1 MSNKYIYSVNP
12 RRVISGLSDGTEIRV
27 NKSLE
32 LSKEDVLLCLQK
44 ASVYRRFNTVTGAG
58 NDIVRVTTG
67 NLDRLHNEKYMTEK
81 EYEKFLAAN
90 ASKDHGKVVN
100 REPVQEKKPEPVKEE
115 VKTPVV
121 EEKAV
126 VETEEVPEKPEEA
139 PVQEAETA
147 TAKSENNSDN
157 TTDERKNNI
166 KVSVNQNYNKKEK
179 HNHNNNRH

>member
-1 MSNKYIYSVNP
+1 MSKKYIYSVNP

-67 NLDRLHNEKYMTEK
+67 NLDRLHNEKYMTEE

-115 VKTPVV
+115 KV
-121 EEKAV
+121 V
-126 VETEEVPEKPEEA
+126 VETEDAPEKPEEA
-139 PVQEAETA
+139 PVQEAETV
-147 TAKSENNSDN
+147 TAKSETNSDN
-157 TTDERKNNI
+157 TTDDRKNNI

>member
-1 MSNKYIYSVNP
+1 MSKKYIYSVNP

-67 NLDRLHNEKYMTEK
+67 NLDRLHNEKYMTEE

-115 VKTPVV
+115 KV
-121 EEKAV
+121 V
-126 VETEEVPEKPEEA
+126 VETEDAPEKPEEA
-139 PVQEAETA
+139 PVQEAETV

-157 TTDERKNNI
+157 TTDDRKNNI

>member
-1 MSNKYIYSVNP
+1 MSKKYIYSVNP

-67 NLDRLHNEKYMTEK
+67 NLDRLHNEKYMTEE

-100 REPVQEKKPEPVKEE
+100 HEPVQEKKPEPVKE

-126 VETEEVPEKPEEA
+126 VETEDVPEKPEEA
-139 PVQEAETA
+139 PVQEAETV

-157 TTDERKNNI
+157 TTDDRKNNI

>member
-1 MSNKYIYSVNP
+1 MSKKYIYSVNP

-67 NLDRLHNEKYMTEK
+67 NLDRLHNEKYMTEE

-100 REPVQEKKPEPVKEE
+100 HEPVQEKKPEPVKE

-121 EEKAV
+121 E
-126 VETEEVPEKPEEA
+126 TEDVPEKPEEA
-139 PVQEAETA
+139 PVQEAETV

-157 TTDERKNNI
+157 TTDDRKNNI

>member
-1 MSNKYIYSVNP
+1 MSKKYIYSVNP

-67 NLDRLHNEKYMTEK
+67 NLDRLHNEKYMTEE
-81 EYEKFLAAN
+81 EYAKFIAAN

-100 REPVQEKKPEPVKEE
+100 REPVQEKKPEPVKE
-115 VKTPVV
+115 VKTP
-121 EEKAV
+121 A
-126 VETEEVPEKPEEA
+126 VETEVVPEKPEEA

-147 TAKSENNSDN
+147 TAKFENNSDN
-157 TTDERKNNI
+157 TTDDRKNNI

>member
-67 NLDRLHNEKYMTEK
+67 NLDRLHNEKYMTEE

-100 REPVQEKKPEPVKEE
+100 REPVQEKKPEPVKE

-121 EEKAV
+121 E
-126 VETEEVPEKPEEA
+126 TEVVPEKPEEA
-139 PVQEAETA
+139 PVQEAENA
-147 TAKSENNSDN
+147 TAKFENNSDN
-157 TTDERKNNI
+157 TTDDRKNNI

>member
-1 MSNKYIYSVNP
+1 MSKKYIYSVNP
-12 RRVISGLSDGTEIRV
+12 RRVIAGLSDGTEIRV

-67 NLDRLHNEKYMTEK
+67 NLDRLHNEKYMTEE

-100 REPVQEKKPEPVKEE
+100 REPVQEKKPEPVKEA
-115 VKTPVV
+115 KTPVV
-121 EEKAV
+121 E
-126 VETEEVPEKPEEA
+126 TEDVPEKPEEA
-139 PVQEAETA
+139 PVQEAETV

-157 TTDERKNNI
+157 TTDDRKNNI
-166 KVSVNQNYNKKEK
+166 KVAVNQNYNKKEK
-179 HNHNNNRH
+179 HNHNNRH

>member
-58 NDIVRVTTG
+58 NNIVRVTAG
-67 NLDRLHNEKYMTEK
+67 NLDRLHNEKYMTEE

-100 REPVQEKKPEPVKEE
+100 HEPVQEKKPEPVKD

-121 EEKAV
+121 EA
-126 VETEEVPEKPEEA
+126 EEVPEKPEEA
-139 PVQEAETA
+139 PVQEAETV
-147 TAKSENNSDN
+147 TAKFENNSDN
-157 TTDERKNNI
+157 TTDDRKNNI
-166 KVSVNQNYNKKEK
+166 KVAVNQNYNKKEK